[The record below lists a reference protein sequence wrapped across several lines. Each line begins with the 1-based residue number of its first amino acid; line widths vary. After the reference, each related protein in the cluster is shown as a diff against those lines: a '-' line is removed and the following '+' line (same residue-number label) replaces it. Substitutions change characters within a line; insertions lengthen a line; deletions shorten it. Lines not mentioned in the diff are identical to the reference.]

1 MKGISVHRA
10 GRRVIVPFFISHQG
24 CPHSCVFCDQRRISG
39 AGGTLPSPEE
49 IREKIFAYRASSR
62 QAAVEVAFYGGSFTM
77 LPLHQQRGLLAP
89 LQPLRDSGEV
99 SAVRLSTRPDAL
111 DPAAIELL
119 REFRVSLVEMG
130 VQSMD
135 DAVLAAAGRGHTTTD
150 TVRAFGLLH
159 DAGIAVGAQLL
170 PGLPGD
176 SPAGA
181 IRSFHQVLE
190 LKPACLRV
198 YPTVV
203 VEGTELAARFRR
215 GEYVPLPLKDA
226 VALGARLL
234 HAALR
239 AGIPVIRMGLQ
250 ATDSLAGPDGIVA
263 GPSHPAFRHLAESEL
278 AYDLLLHLAAGATG
292 PVTVITHPARV
303 SAVTGQNN
311 ANRNRLGER
320 GILLQKVLPDESLLP
335 HELAVTIAGVTRK
348 GNIVTD
354 LKYPGPEA
362 YHA

>member
-1 MKGISVHRA
+1 
-10 GRRVIVPFFISHQG
+10 
-24 CPHSCVFCDQRRISG
+24 
-39 AGGTLPSPEE
+39 
-49 IREKIFAYRASSR
+49 
-62 QAAVEVAFYGGSFTM
+62 
-77 LPLHQQRGLLAP
+77 
-89 LQPLRDSGEV
+89 LRDAGEV
-99 SAVRLSTRPDAL
+99 SAIRLSTRPDAL
-111 DPAAIELL
+111 NPSAIELL
-119 REFRVSLVEMG
+119 REFRVSLVELG

-135 DAVLAAAGRGHTTTD
+135 DAVLAAAGRGHTSAD
-150 TVRAFGLLH
+150 TVRAFSLLH
-159 DAGIAVGAQLL
+159 DAGIAVGAQLM

-181 IRSFHQVLE
+181 IRSLHQVLA

-226 VALGARLL
+226 VALSARLL

-250 ATDSLAGPDGIVA
+250 ATVSLTGPDGVVA
-263 GPSHPAFRHLAESEL
+263 GPSHPAFRHLVESEL
-278 AYDLLLHLAAGATG
+278 AYDLLRHLTRGAAG
-292 PVTVITHPARV
+292 PVTVTAHPARV

-320 GILLQKVLPDESLLP
+320 GILLHKVLPDVTLSP

-354 LKYPGPEA
+354 LKYPGPEEC
-362 YHA
+362 HA